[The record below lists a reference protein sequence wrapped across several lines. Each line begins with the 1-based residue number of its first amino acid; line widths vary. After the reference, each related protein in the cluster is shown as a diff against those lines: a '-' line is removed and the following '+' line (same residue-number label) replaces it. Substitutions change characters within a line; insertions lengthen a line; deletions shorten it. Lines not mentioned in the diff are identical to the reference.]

1 MGMFDMLKKAQ
12 ELQANMQKLQA
23 ELKETEIEGSAGG
36 GLVTVVV
43 SGAHALKKITIKKDA
58 VDPADVA
65 TLEDLVTVAVNDAIT
80 KANALTEKKMSAL
93 TGGLKIPGLTG

>member
-36 GLVTVVV
+36 GLVNVVV
-43 SGAHALKKITIKKDA
+43 SGAHAVKKITIKKDA
-58 VDPADVA
+58 VDPGDIA

-93 TGGLKIPGLTG
+93 TGGLKIPGLMG